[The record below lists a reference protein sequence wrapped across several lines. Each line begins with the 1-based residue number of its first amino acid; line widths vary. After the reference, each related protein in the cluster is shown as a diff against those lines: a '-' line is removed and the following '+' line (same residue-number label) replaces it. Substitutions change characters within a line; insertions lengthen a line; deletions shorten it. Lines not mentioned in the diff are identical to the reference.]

1 MNWGKFSLS
10 VEWKIM
16 LLFVTES
23 DYSQGCLEEENF
35 RENSKKKKFKNLVIL
50 NRFFFEENSQ
60 EIGEN

>member
-35 RENSKKKKFKNLVIL
+35 EKILKRKKFKNLVIFD
-50 NRFFFEENSQ
+50 RIFIDFFFEK
-60 EIGEN
+60 IGEN